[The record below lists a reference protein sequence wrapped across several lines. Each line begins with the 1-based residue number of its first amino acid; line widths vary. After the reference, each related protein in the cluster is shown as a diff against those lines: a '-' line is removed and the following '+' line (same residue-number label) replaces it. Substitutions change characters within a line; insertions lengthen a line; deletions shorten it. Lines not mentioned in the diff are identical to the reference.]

1 MAGVSAGLPAG
12 IRLSDHI
19 SLGVIAGAVPL
30 ARVRKILAET
40 GRASERERDL
50 PASVMV
56 YYVIAMALYMGSSTR
71 EVLRCLL
78 EGLRGSGVRRRS
90 GLLARA
96 ASRRPAAGSEKRRCS
111 GSTRSWCSRSPPPP
125 PRGRGTVAGG

>member
-1 MAGVSAGLPAG
+1 MVGVPAGLPAG
-12 IRLSDHI
+12 VRLSDHI

-56 YYVIAMALYMGSSTR
+56 YYVIAMALYMESIKMCG
-71 EVLRCLL
+71 VLRPRRLAS
-78 EGLRGSGVRRRS
+78 GRHLR
-90 GLLARA
+90 
-96 ASRRPAAGSEKRRCS
+96 P
-111 GSTRSWCSRSPPPP
+111 WP
-125 PRGRGTVAGG
+125 GTIF